1 MVIATEKAM
10 DIPTRL
16 TIQDYFKHRN
26 RICSHSIRGGKVA
39 VNAVPDRGDDSFS
52 KTLDRAQAVSAGRTR
67 GLSIQDY
74 LQRRIA
80 SHINAAVGKASCAAL
95 RRSPAAPPVA
105 ETAADQQTVPE
116 TMPQQ
121 KKIPLLEKVSQ
132 KGEPIQVRQKI
143 LASIDQAAAQF
154 RLPAALIKAVV
165 KAESNY
171 QVRALSPAGAQG
183 LMQLM
188 PATARELGVTDPFDI
203 DQNIRGGA
211 QYLRNMLD
219 QFNGDIHLALSAYNA
234 GPGTVAKYSGNVPYA
249 ETRTYVQ
256 RVLRYAEEF
265 SSPEVT

>member
-1 MVIATEKAM
+1 MG
-10 DIPTRL
+10 IPTRL
-16 TIQDYFKHRN
+16 TIQDYFKQ
-26 RICSHSIRGGKVA
+26 RGHVRYQPQKTGQTTM
-39 VNAVPDRGDDSFS
+39 DRDSASAGASFS
-52 KTLDRAQAVSAGRTR
+52 NALESARASAAVKDQ

-74 LQRRIA
+74 MQRRLPSHRPAA
-80 SHINAAVGKASCAAL
+80 SGKVPSAAL
-95 RRSPAAPPVA
+95 SPSPIDASPKATVAHNAVSKMRTPQKDPPSEQVTF
-105 ETAADQQTVPE
+105 EKFHSEDQ
-116 TMPQQ
+116 
-121 KKIPLLEKVSQ
+121 
-132 KGEPIQVRQKI
+132 RKI
-143 LASIDQAAAQF
+143 LASIDQAAARF
-154 RLPAALIKAVV
+154 GLSPALIKAVV

-219 QFNGDIHLALSAYNA
+219 QFDGDLHLALSAYNA
-234 GPGTVAKYSGNVPYA
+234 GPGTVARYGGKVPYA

-265 SSPEVT
+265 SSS